1 MKLLLENWRKYLN
14 EARYESEVVNVVAE
28 RLPSD
33 IRNIVEEWPKTTG
46 YPGYKIAY
54 ALTEEGLEKLK
65 SFRRHIREQYTI
77 IPLLDLQGGVS
88 LRQAADVKS
97 AVGVVVIEIEASD
110 KVSKIEV
117 SGQLL
122 HNWGAVMHTITVI
135 TIPPT
140 VDTIEKFNSEVTEN
154 TSVMQGI
161 KSNMDHEIRHGMQN
175 VYQDKVYDR
184 EGYITSTPDL
194 EEIKKVIIKAV
205 GEEAFNQAAPVG
217 KQGGLGP
224 GQWRFYTWRPSEIE
238 AYIVSAIRA
247 AQPQKDP
254 QSVFRALKDLFIG
267 QWNTPHGWV
276 AWEKEGYSEEQ
287 ARKILEAQ
295 AEHFYE
301 NYYLKYGSLFE

>member
-14 EARYESEVVNVVAE
+14 EARYESEVVDIVGG
-28 RLPSD
+28 RLPTD
-33 IRNIVEEWPKTTG
+33 IRNIVEEWPKTDG
-46 YPGYKIAY
+46 VPSYKIAY

-65 SFRRHIREQYTI
+65 SFPYHIQDQYTI

-117 SGQLL
+117 SGQFL

-140 VDTIEKFNSEVTEN
+140 VDTIEKFNSEITEN
-154 TSVMQGI
+154 TSVMQRV

-175 VYQDKVYDR
+175 VYQDRVYDR
-184 EGYITSTPDL
+184 EGYIVSTPDL

-205 GEEAFNQAAPVG
+205 GEEAFNQAATMGTGWLRSGPV
-217 KQGGLGP
+217 
-224 GQWRFYTWRPSEIE
+224 EI
-238 AYIVSAIRA
+238 
-247 AQPQKDP
+247 
-254 QSVFRALKDLFIG
+254 L
-267 QWNTPHGWV
+267 H
-276 AWEKEGYSEEQ
+276 
-287 ARKILEAQ
+287 LET
-295 AEHFYE
+295 
-301 NYYLKYGSLFE
+301 

>member
-1 MKLLLENWRKYLN
+1 MKLILESWRKYLN

-65 SFRRHIREQYTI
+65 SFPYHIQDQYAI
-77 IPLLDLQGGVS
+77 IPLLDLPGVS

-97 AVGVVVIEIEASD
+97 AVGVVVLEITPSNE
-110 KVSKIEV
+110 VSKIEV
-117 SGQLL
+117 SGQFL
-122 HNWGAVMHTITVI
+122 HNWGTVMHTITVI

-140 VDTIEKFNSEVTEN
+140 VDTIEKFNSEITEN
-154 TSVMQGI
+154 TSVMQRV
-161 KSNMDHEIRHGMQN
+161 KANMDHEIRHGMQN
-175 VYQDKVYDR
+175 VYQDR
-184 EGYITSTPDL
+184 EGYIASTPDL

-205 GEEAFNQAAPVG
+205 GEEAFNQAVPVG

-238 AYIVSAIRA
+238 AYIVSAIRD
-247 AQPQKDP
+247 AQPRKDP
-254 QSVFRALKDLFIG
+254 ESVFRALKDLFIG
-267 QWNTPHGWV
+267 QWSTPHGWE

-301 NYYLKYGSLFE
+301 NYYLKYGSMFE